1 MKKIFVNKLLNTH
14 TSNPFTSKFSKKING
29 INLFVRKSEI
39 HRGSKK
45 KITSIY
51 CGDHDGIMKTK
62 LSTSMGPMHRCISVR
77 ASFWAIGF
85 TLLSHLTV
93 SARPISLNHVDHI

>member
-14 TSNPFTSKFSKKING
+14 TSKFSKKING

-39 HRGSKK
+39 HRESKK

-93 SARPISLNHVDHI
+93 SARPISLNHVDNI